1 MCIPNVYIPSSFEE
15 CNTLE
20 MQIAW
25 LGKKYEE
32 LDERVTAL
40 EEENESEEASE
51 QCQIIDNVGEIWY
64 YQSIDNARCL
74 REQESP
80 LRRRLQRSKVGYLYS
95 SALSFFLKR
104 EVIIMRSWSRK
115 SIEEVIIAVYK
126 SMGLM

>member
-51 QCQIIDNVGEIWY
+51 
-64 YQSIDNARCL
+64 
-74 REQESP
+74 
-80 LRRRLQRSKVGYLYS
+80 
-95 SALSFFLKR
+95 
-104 EVIIMRSWSRK
+104 
-115 SIEEVIIAVYK
+115 
-126 SMGLM
+126 